1 MPDIAGMPD
10 IVHAATIP
18 SRQRCKQRQWLLH
31 RCQAVSQCGV
41 TAAAAWEAASSTQSC
56 LLPQYAAGSGP
67 AFPIPCHAMLSPA
80 ALPDAGVVWISSLH
94 AATQAAVSANLR
106 ELGLRS
112 AVAQQ
117 DLREHQVAQQQQQ
130 QAAAFELD
138 YRQPPVP
145 RPQNRKL
152 DIVMAYTS
160 GQSTQETVRV
170 WRQVGVTTHSSD
182 ERSQQVVSRCT
193 SCRL

>member
-1 MPDIAGMPD
+1 
-10 IVHAATIP
+10 
-18 SRQRCKQRQWLLH
+18 
-31 RCQAVSQCGV
+31 
-41 TAAAAWEAASSTQSC
+41 
-56 LLPQYAAGSGP
+56 
-67 AFPIPCHAMLSPA
+67 MLSHA
-80 ALPDAGVVWISSLH
+80 ALPAAGVVWISSLH

-117 DLREHQVAQQQQQ
+117 DLRGHQAAQQQQ
-130 QAAAFELD
+130 QAAAAALELD

-170 WRQVGVTTHSSD
+170 WRQVGFT
-182 ERSQQVVSRCT
+182 RP
-193 SCRL
+193 

>member
-1 MPDIAGMPD
+1 M
-10 IVHAATIP
+10 
-18 SRQRCKQRQWLLH
+18 LL
-31 RCQAVSQCGV
+31 C
-41 TAAAAWEAASSTQSC
+41 
-56 LLPQYAAGSGP
+56 P
-67 AFPIPCHAMLSPA
+67 A
-80 ALPDAGVVWISSLH
+80 AGVVWISSLH

-112 AVAQQ
+112 AVAAQQ
-117 DLREHQVAQQQQQ
+117 DLREQQATQQQ
-130 QAAAFELD
+130 QAMALGFS

-170 WRQVGVTTHSSD
+170 WRQVRGCLVLPAT
-182 ERSQQVVSRCT
+182 
-193 SCRL
+193 